1 MWKSLFL
8 VIEEPNK
15 EKFKLKLALF
25 NYILGQFLESSHIY
39 NIRIQ
44 NIYLWVHILQMVYWE
59 RYKSKLKLKTY
70 SVNMNDL
77 LFLNLSFL
85 ICKMEITTLTVLDGF
100 QDYIKYTGY
109 QVHCL
114 T

>member
-15 EKFKLKLALF
+15 EKFMLKLALF

-44 NIYLWVHILQMVYWE
+44 NIYLWVHILQMV
-59 RYKSKLKLKTY
+59 
-70 SVNMNDL
+70 
-77 LFLNLSFL
+77 
-85 ICKMEITTLTVLDGF
+85 
-100 QDYIKYTGY
+100 
-109 QVHCL
+109 
-114 T
+114 